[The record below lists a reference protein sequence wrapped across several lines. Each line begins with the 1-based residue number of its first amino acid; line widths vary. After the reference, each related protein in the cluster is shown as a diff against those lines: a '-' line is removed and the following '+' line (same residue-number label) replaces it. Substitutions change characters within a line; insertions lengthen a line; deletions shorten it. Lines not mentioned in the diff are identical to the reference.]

1 MRSILLILA
10 VAAPVSLAAQA
21 GPASGTYRLFQGRS
35 EVGRET
41 FHRADSLFEQSAIIP
56 ALNLRIESGNAR
68 DHAGR
73 FAGFTLS
80 LRNAAGDTLLGTYR
94 AELTGDSV
102 HIVSDLPRAPPPR
115 TRPAN
120 FDLVMPPQ
128 SVASLADLVV
138 RAGGRDTTLRLL
150 MAGSDSILTATV
162 RFSGDTA
169 RVKFAGI
176 EVLAR
181 DSAGRVASL
190 EIPVQR
196 ARAVLALPDEN
207 LPPLPGGPR
216 PKPDFSAP
224 PGAPYTAEDVRVPVT
239 PAVGDSFSLGCT
251 LTLPKSGRRPYP
263 AVVTITG
270 SGLQGRDE
278 DLWPTVPGYRPF
290 RQVAERLALGGIAT
304 LRCDDRGR
312 DASAGD
318 PSTAT
323 TVDLAGDT
331 RAQLAW
337 LRGRTDINPAKLAL
351 VGHSEG
357 GIIGPMLGAEDRRIA
372 ALVIL
377 AGPGKRGMEI
387 LRDQARWPILTQEG
401 LTPEARSVALAAADS
416 SVLADSTAQ
425 GAWFQWFY
433 HYDPLPVARRV
444 HQPTLILQGALD
456 RQVSAG
462 QADTLARAI
471 RQGGNR
477 QVTVHVFP
485 GLNHLFLHSA
495 TDGSPSE
502 YASLKDA
509 LVPAE
514 VLDTLAVWL
523 RRRLVG
529 GGR

>member
-1 MRSILLILA
+1 MRPTLLILA
-10 VAAPVSLAAQA
+10 VTAPISLAAQA
-21 GPASGTYRLFQGRS
+21 APAAAGTYRLFQGRS

-41 FHRADSLFEQSAIIP
+41 FRRADSLFEQSSVIP

-94 AELTGDSV
+94 AELSGDSV
-102 HIVSDLPRAPPPR
+102 RIVSDLPRAPAPR
-115 TRPAN
+115 TRLAD

-128 SVASLADLVV
+128 SVASLAYLVV
-138 RAGGRDTTLRLL
+138 RAGGRDTTLRML

-162 RFSGDTA
+162 RFSGDSA
-169 RVKFAGI
+169 RVRFAGI
-176 EVLAR
+176 EVLVR
-181 DSAGRVASL
+181 DSAGGVVSL

-196 ARAVLALPDEN
+196 ARAVLAASNEK

-224 PGAPYTAEDVRVPVT
+224 PGAPYSTEEVRVPVT
-239 PAVGDSFSLGCT
+239 PAVGDTFSLGCT
-251 LTLPKSGRRPYP
+251 LTLPKAGRPPYP

-290 RQVAERLALGGIAT
+290 RQVAERLALGGIAS

-312 DASAGD
+312 DASTGNPAI
-318 PSTAT
+318 AT

-331 RAQLAW
+331 RAQVAW
-337 LRGRTDINPAKLAL
+337 LRTRPEINPAKLAL
-351 VGHSEG
+351 LGHSEG
-357 GIIGPMLGAEDRRIA
+357 GIIGPMLGAEDRRIS
-372 ALVIL
+372 ALVIM
-377 AGPGKRGMEI
+377 AGPGKPGAEI

-401 LTPEARSVALAAADS
+401 LTPEARAAALAAADS
-416 SVLADSTAQ
+416 TVRADSAAQ

-444 HQPTLILQGALD
+444 RQPTLILQGALD

-477 QVTVHVFP
+477 QVTVRVFP
-485 GLNHLFLHSA
+485 GLNHLFLQSP
-495 TDGSPSE
+495 TDGSPAE
-502 YASLKDA
+502 YASLTDA
-509 LVPAE
+509 RVPAA
-514 VLDTLAVWL
+514 VLDTIAVWL
-523 RRRLVG
+523 
-529 GGR
+529 GRWLR